1 MGTIMKAT
9 STRSFSLGI
18 YLLIVF
24 SLSWPFQIAGAIWGT
39 SFLSVLILNSISM
52 IMVTVGTYIAGR
64 YVFRDGFAK
73 AGWRWGSAGQHLA
86 VIGLALLLW
95 VIPTLVRFLLGDIAP
110 GGVDKSNLYL
120 LLVLPLVTLI
130 PGFGEEFGW
139 RGYMLPHLA
148 RRMTA
153 RKAVSLHSVI
163 WWAWH
168 LPVLVGAG
176 VKTGIASAA
185 QASIPV
191 GLSVAVSVAAV
202 VIASAVPAILHGVV
216 FAYIWT
222 RSQSL
227 AVATVYHA
235 AYDGLRDSLSLITG
249 VTATVSLWANVVLV
263 ILGIVFLWKGNW
275 KNLTALQSPVSS
287 SNSVSKDPG
296 V

>member
-1 MGTIMKAT
+1 MIAGTI
-9 STRSFSLGI
+9 
-18 YLLIVF
+18 
-24 SLSWPFQIAGAIWGT
+24 WGSGFT
-39 SFLSVLILNSISM
+39 SVLLLNSIAM

-64 YVFRDGFAK
+64 YIFRDGFAK
-73 AGWRWGSAGQHLA
+73 AGWRWGSPGQHLA

-95 VIPTLVRFLLGDIAP
+95 VAPTLLRFLLGDIAP
-110 GGVDKSNLYL
+110 DRVDRSSLYL
-120 LLVLPLVTLI
+120 LLALPLATLI

-168 LPVLVGAG
+168 LPVLVGTG
-176 VKTGIASAA
+176 VKAGIAGAGEA
-185 QASIPV
+185 NIPV
-191 GLSVAVSVAAV
+191 GLSVAMSVAAI
-202 VIASAVPAILHGVV
+202 VIAGAIPAILHGVV

-249 VTATVSLWANVVLV
+249 LTAAVSLWANAVLV

-275 KNLTALQSPVSS
+275 HNLTVLRDPVPPSNPVSE
-287 SNSVSKDPG
+287 DPG